1 MWVEIVLEITRRQKI
16 RRPKRGRGGRKGCGG
31 GIPPRPSDKI
41 SEFSVRIFLK
51 IGSDFVQGAEQ
62 DSEAFRETETPHIL
76 KAVREVE
83 SRTRL
88 GHRTL
93 FGTEKLQRIAIS
105 AVFLIR
111 ALEC

>member
-1 MWVEIVLEITRRQKI
+1 LGPQ
-16 RRPKRGRGGRKGCGG
+16 
-31 GIPPRPSDKI
+31 
-41 SEFSVRIFLK
+41 VRILS
-51 IGSDFVQGAEQ
+51 GEQ